1 MSGNTK
7 PKKILITNIVTLNPG
22 DAAILHGMLHIL
34 RTKYGDDVEI
44 TVFDR
49 LAHVAAKYYPWASFR
64 QSFFGNE
71 KKGYLS
77 GKLRDLGYGHWVR
90 RLRYWRLRLAGFL
103 YLSRLRVFARMLL
116 NSSDY
121 ESVRTYVDSDL
132 VISTGGTYLI
142 ENYNLTP
149 SLYDYR
155 LTQALGKPLV
165 FFTQTLGPFRK
176 EQNVSALKEI
186 FNRSNRIFLRDERSK
201 KNLLEIGVDSGKINL
216 AKDAA
221 FTIDAKPESRAPRAT
236 GAHPLRIAI
245 SVRSLRFFDGDEEQI
260 YLNYKNSIQAMVIW
274 AVREL
279 NAEVTFLSTCQGIPE
294 YWTNDAEL
302 ADEIN
307 QSLPDDVKRGVK
319 VDSCFRQPL
328 EIVEAYE
335 SFDLVIATRM
345 HSAILSLVAGTP
357 VLGVAY
363 EFKLEEL
370 FDQLAMDKAL
380 LSIGSMSETTSVLS
394 LKSMVES
401 LDAWKNL
408 VLETRR
414 VCQAEANSVIA
425 GLPHL

>member
-1 MSGNTK
+1 VRS
-7 PKKILITNIVTLNPG
+7 
-22 DAAILHGMLHIL
+22 
-34 RTKYGDDVEI
+34 
-44 TVFDR
+44 
-49 LAHVAAKYYPWASFR
+49 
-64 QSFFGNE
+64 
-71 KKGYLS
+71 YL
-77 GKLRDLGYGHWVR
+77 
-90 RLRYWRLRLAGFL
+90 
-103 YLSRLRVFARMLL
+103 
-116 NSSDY
+116 
-121 ESVRTYVDSDL
+121 DSDL
-132 VISTGGTYLI
+132 VVSTGGTYLI
-142 ENYNLTP
+142 ENYNLAP
-149 SLYDYR
+149 SIYDYK
-155 LTQALGKPLV
+155 LTQAFGKPLV

-176 EQNVSALKEI
+176 EQNASTLKEI

-201 KNLLEIGVDSGKINL
+201 KNLLEIGVDSRKINL

-221 FTIDAKPESRAPRAT
+221 FTIVARPDAQPPRAT
-236 GAHPLRIAI
+236 GAAPLRIAV
-245 SVRSLRFFDGDEEQI
+245 SVRSLRFFDGDEVRI
-260 YLNYKNSIQAMVIW
+260 YENYKNSMRAMVIW

-279 NAEVTFLSTCQGIPE
+279 NADVTFLSTCQGIPE
-294 YWTNDAEL
+294 YWTDDAEL

-307 QSLPDDVKRGVK
+307 QTLPDDVKRGVR
-319 VDSCFRQPL
+319 VDRCFRQPL
-328 EIVEAYE
+328 EIVKAYE

-380 LSIGSMSETTSVLS
+380 LSIGSMSETTSVHS

-401 LDAWKNL
+401 LDVWKNL